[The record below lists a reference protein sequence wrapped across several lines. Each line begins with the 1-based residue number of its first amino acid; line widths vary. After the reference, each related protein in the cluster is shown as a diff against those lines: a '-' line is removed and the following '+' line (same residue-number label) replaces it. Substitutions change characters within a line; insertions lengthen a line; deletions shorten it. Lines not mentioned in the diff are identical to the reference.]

1 MNNSSF
7 NNSYNNDPSSLNYK
21 RVLTYPKIN
30 WKKILLEFILFSIF
44 LVIITLITYFFI
56 DKYYLKI
63 IIPIIYILFYAA
75 IRLKAIILFLIALYQ
90 LIAPKKL
97 RMNCRFEPSCSEYMK
112 LAIIK
117 YGLFKGL
124 KKGINRLKRC
134 KYPNGG
140 YDYP

>member
-30 WKKILLEFILFSIF
+30 WKKIFLEFILFSIF

-56 DKYYLKI
+56 NKYYQKI
-63 IIPIIYILFYAA
+63 IIPIIYILFYVA
-75 IRLKAIILFLIALYQ
+75 IRLKAIVLFLIDLYQ

-97 RMNCRFEPSCSEYMK
+97 RMKCRFEPSYSK
-112 LAIIK
+112 
-117 YGLFKGL
+117 
-124 KKGINRLKRC
+124 
-134 KYPNGG
+134 
-140 YDYP
+140 